1 MDEWT
6 GKQME
11 GHVHEMRGR
20 QGRINGGLMDKLE
33 NGRHTVK
40 KERINLKKTERWV
53 KLTLK

>member
-20 QGRINGGLMDKLE
+20 QGRINGGLVDKLE

-40 KERINLKKTERWV
+40 KERINLKKKERWV